1 MIFESKLNIYEEL
14 SISDNVIEVTRL
26 ISNECLRQIT
36 KAKLKSSNEFNRFFK
51 QTEFDV
57 VIKGLIPNTDKLHIN
72 LFCYCFRNNDEYQS
86 YKNTINTNC
95 MADFE
100 TRTIELRLVTID
112 GVPNEEFDSSIQHEV
127 NHIFQYS
134 NGASKNEDLYNRIV
148 SVSND
153 NSSSYQDKIIS
164 YILYLSFKTEQ
175 DSFVNQ
181 YYAYLKQNN
190 VDWDSVYD
198 YFPDDEQNPYS
209 NFLDVYD
216 TISNMNIT
224 DEYLQN
230 KFGLNK
236 KQFLIRIDK
245 TDKRMRNK
253 MMKAAAKY
261 RNDITRSSIKLKDT
275 NRLNFMME
283 SISKGIHYGENEF

>member
-1 MIFESKLNIYEEL
+1 MIFESKIKIYEEL
-14 SISDNVIEVTRL
+14 SISDNVLEITKIIR
-26 ISNECLRQIT
+26 NECLT
-36 KAKLKSSNEFNRFFK
+36 HLEKAKMKSSNDFNRFFK
-51 QTEFDV
+51 NVEFN
-57 VIKGLIPNTDKLHIN
+57 ISTNGLIPNTDKLHIN
-72 LFCYCFRNNDEYQS
+72 IFCYCFRNNDEYQS
-86 YKNTINTNC
+86 HKNTINTNC

-134 NGASKNEDLYNRIV
+134 NGASKNEELYNRIV
-148 SVSND
+148 NVSND
-153 NSSSYQDKIIS
+153 NFSSYQDKIIS

-209 NFLDVYD
+209 NFLDAYD
-216 TISNMNIT
+216 IISNMNIT

-261 RNDITRSSIKLKDT
+261 RNDITRSSMKLKDT

>member
-1 MIFESKLNIYEEL
+1 MIFESKLNICEEL
-14 SISDNVIEVTRL
+14 SISDNVIEVTRF
-26 ISNECLRQIT
+26 ISNECLTQLT

-57 VIKGLIPNTDKLHIN
+57 VVKGLMPNIDKLHIK
-72 LFCYCFRNNDEYQS
+72 LFCYCFRNMNEYNS
-86 YKNTINTNC
+86 SKNVINTNC

-100 TRTIELRLVTID
+100 TSTIELRLVTID
-112 GVPNEEFDSSIQHEV
+112 GKPNDEFDSSIQHEV

-134 NGASKNEDLYNRIV
+134 NGATKNEELYKRIIK
-148 SVSND
+148 VSN
-153 NSSSYQDKIIS
+153 NECSSYQDKLLA

-181 YYAYLKQNN
+181 YYAYLKQNK

-198 YFPDDEQNPYS
+198 YFPDDDKNPYS

-216 TISNMNIT
+216 AIRQMNIN
-224 DEYLQN
+224 DDYLKN
-230 KFGLNK
+230 TFGLNK
-236 KQFLIRIDK
+236 KQFLMRIDK

-261 RNDITRSSIKLKDT
+261 RNDIINQTVNLENT
-275 NRLNFMME
+275 NRLNFMLE
-283 SISKGIHYGENEF
+283 AISKGVYCGENEF